1 MKNLLLFD
9 KLIKKYGFEDINQA
23 FDDSAEGTT
32 NKSVLVIDE
41 DYHFEEK
48 IEIATRRMCNN
59 MRLLSL

>member
-48 IEIATRRMCNN
+48 IEIATRRMCNS